1 MFWLLRY
8 LVYNLIH
15 NDSESSKLLKINP
28 LLSDKRPVETWTEG
42 LETTIRS
49 LGSEQIEMI
58 LCNIRLNQKM
68 EVRHVL
74 VDPDYFLLVEILP
87 QKKRQEDENKII
99 QTVDMR
105 VVNIKIHKK
114 VYLRNVESLVDRSE
128 PRNLIIGFA

>member
-15 NDSESSKLLKINP
+15 NDSESNKLLKINP
-28 LLSDKRPVETWTEG
+28 LLSDKRPAETWTEG

-74 VDPDYFLLVEILP
+74 VDPDYFLLVEIIP